1 VSAHQYDEG
10 HTVAGWT
17 GVAIA
22 TVGTSVLGVGV
33 CVVSGALIA
42 LGLVITGAS
51 ALVTWALHL
60 AGWGKPPGRRPRA
73 EWGMRVRD
81 TGARQGH
88 PGCVGCRMA
97 GRGGARTGVVG
108 ARAAVTVE
116 PVRGESVESSESV
129 EPADSM
135 EPSES
140 AEPMES
146 VG

>member
-22 TVGTSVLGVGV
+22 TVGTSVLGLGV
-33 CVVSGALIA
+33 CVVSGSLIA
-42 LGLVITGAS
+42 VGLVITGAS

-97 GRGGARTGVVG
+97 GRGGARTVVVG
-108 ARAAVTVE
+108 ARAAATVE
-116 PVRGESVESSESV
+116 PVPGESLEAA
-129 EPADSM
+129 EPA
-135 EPSES
+135 EPAES
-140 AEPMES
+140 MES

>member
-1 VSAHQYDEG
+1 MSAHQYDEG

-17 GVAIA
+17 GVGIA

-33 CVVSGALIA
+33 CLVSGALIA
-42 LGLVITGAS
+42 VCIVITAAS

-60 AGWGKPPGRRPRA
+60 TGWGKPPGRRPR
-73 EWGMRVRD
+73 EQWGMRVRD

-97 GRGGARTGVVG
+97 GRGR
-108 ARAAVTVE
+108 ARATAVGTRAAATATATATAE
-116 PVRGESVESSESV
+116 PV
-129 EPADSM
+129 
-135 EPSES
+135 S
-140 AEPMES
+140 AES